1 MNGLKVELEE
11 GLSQFKK
18 VLDAWIS
25 SLGLD
30 KDQALRLKARFDE
43 ILSDYEKQVTNME
56 INLVELDKLY
66 KVSCISIVFLHS
78 TGINNDSVN

>member
-1 MNGLKVELEE
+1 MDGFKVELED

-43 ILSDYEKQVTNME
+43 MLSDYEKQVTNME

-66 KVSCISIVFLHS
+66 KVSCISN
-78 TGINNDSVN
+78 GYYP

>member
-1 MNGLKVELEE
+1 MDGLKVELED

-30 KDQALRLKARFDE
+30 RDQALRLKARFDE
-43 ILSDYEKQVTNME
+43 MLSDYEKQVTNME

-66 KVSCISIVFLHS
+66 KVSCICIVFLHS
-78 TGINNDSVN
+78 TDIINDSVR